1 MNTPSHLIINAALRK
16 RFATDALRP
25 IPRSAFLL
33 GAVLPDIPLWL
44 LWLGTFA
51 YHRIVRGDAAYP
63 VWSEA
68 YDQRYFND
76 PLWITG
82 HNLFHSPA
90 LLLIGIGLLWRFRW
104 LVGKPAYWWFWLLA
118 GCLVHTALDIPV
130 HVDDGPLLLFPFEW
144 SLRFQSPVSYWDS
157 RYFGREFSIFELLLD
172 LVLLAYLFGSGLWH
186 RLRRGAVAPQ
196 ER

>member
-1 MNTPSHLIINAALRK
+1 MNTPSHLIINAALHKAVAARGV
-16 RFATDALRP
+16 TT

-44 LWLGTFA
+44 LWAGTFA

-63 VWSEA
+63 IWSEA
-68 YDQRYFND
+68 YDQRYFSD
-76 PLWITG
+76 PLWIAG

-90 LLLIGIGLLWRFRW
+90 LLLIGLALLWRFRW
-104 LVGKPAYWWFWLLA
+104 SVGTLTHWWFWLLA
-118 GCLVHTALDIPV
+118 GCLAHTALDIPL

-144 SLRFQSPVSYWDS
+144 SLRFQSRVSYWDS

-172 LVLLAYLFGSGLWH
+172 LVLLVYLCGPGLWR